1 MKNDHDNEFLK
12 GDIYSIGY
20 NDLTCL
26 WCLEWQRLKGWKVR
40 LINIP
45 CYPEMW
51 TEGNMIIW
59 KDWLKLGEEKE
70 GIGKNKEVFVTYIE
84 CTKFMFW
91 TNTTTKINKYIIKN
105 I

>member
-1 MKNDHDNEFLK
+1 
-12 GDIYSIGY
+12 
-20 NDLTCL
+20 
-26 WCLEWQRLKGWKVR
+26 
-40 LINIP
+40 
-45 CYPEMW
+45 
-51 TEGNMIIW
+51 MIIW